1 MATTGE
7 SCIRLLEQYGVDTV
21 FGIPGVHTLEFYR
34 GLSGSPI
41 RHISA
46 SHEQGAAF
54 MADGYGRTSGVPGV
68 CLVITGP
75 GLTNAATPI
84 ANAFHDSRPLLVL
97 SGAGPDGERGGQGAL
112 HDLPD
117 QRQFM
122 ASITAESIL
131 VEDPVE
137 LPSAFQRA
145 WDVFE
150 CGRPR
155 PVHIAVPVNVL
166 GAAAIEP
173 TRLRSASRPPRPPD
187 GAVVTA
193 AELLM
198 AAERPVMVLGG
209 GATDAGPAALDLA
222 ELLGAPVVSTVN
234 GKGIVPADHPLS
246 LGARLTLGAV
256 ISELEQSDAVIA
268 VGTEFSETDYFFAPR
283 RPRLGESLIR
293 IDIDPAQFACA
304 DPRAAVELTGDAT
317 EVLSSLV
324 ARLTAAAAAINAPLG
339 SCIGGYER
347 RSCSGRKHPR
357 PVRMVVR
364 RLTDASRTR

>member
-1 MATTGE
+1 M
-7 SCIRLLEQYGVDTV
+7 
-21 FGIPGVHTLEFYR
+21 
-34 GLSGSPI
+34 
-41 RHISA
+41 
-46 SHEQGAAF
+46 
-54 MADGYGRTSGVPGV
+54 
-68 CLVITGP
+68 
-75 GLTNAATPI
+75 
-84 ANAFHDSRPLLVL
+84 
-97 SGAGPDGERGGQGAL
+97 
-112 HDLPD
+112 
-117 QRQFM
+117 
-122 ASITAESIL
+122 
-131 VEDPVE
+131 
-137 LPSAFQRA
+137 
-145 WDVFE
+145 
-150 CGRPR
+150 
-155 PVHIAVPVNVL
+155 
-166 GAAAIEP
+166 
-173 TRLRSASRPPRPPD
+173 
-187 GAVVTA
+187 
-193 AELLM
+193 
-198 AAERPVMVLGG
+198 
-209 GATDAGPAALDLA
+209 
-222 ELLGAPVVSTVN
+222 VSTVN

-324 ARLTAAAAAINAPLG
+324 AGSEHLLGRNQRAAG

>member
-1 MATTGE
+1 
-7 SCIRLLEQYGVDTV
+7 
-21 FGIPGVHTLEFYR
+21 
-34 GLSGSPI
+34 
-41 RHISA
+41 
-46 SHEQGAAF
+46 
-54 MADGYGRTSGVPGV
+54 
-68 CLVITGP
+68 
-75 GLTNAATPI
+75 
-84 ANAFHDSRPLLVL
+84 
-97 SGAGPDGERGGQGAL
+97 
-112 HDLPD
+112 
-117 QRQFM
+117 
-122 ASITAESIL
+122 
-131 VEDPVE
+131 
-137 LPSAFQRA
+137 
-145 WDVFE
+145 
-150 CGRPR
+150 
-155 PVHIAVPVNVL
+155 
-166 GAAAIEP
+166 
-173 TRLRSASRPPRPPD
+173 
-187 GAVVTA
+187 
-193 AELLM
+193 M

-324 ARLTAAAAAINAPLG
+324 ARLKQLLRPQSTRRWR